1 MKMSKRS
8 KIVIYALLGL
18 VALYF
23 LAPYIDRVKD
33 F

>member
-23 LAPYIDRVKD
+23 LAPYRMA